1 MKILNQFGHQ
11 GDTQWFNIDIIPENA
26 KKMKKQFIAASE
38 KTGHVHALSGNYD
51 MYEYDDGFVM
61 EIHEDCMLNHTVKSA
76 LNEKTWDIP
85 VQLPERDHRSS
96 TIPKGVYYI
105 GIQQRFNPLSKMLE
119 KVKD

>member
-11 GDTQWFNIDIIPENA
+11 GDTQWYNIDEIPTTA
-26 KKMKKQFIAASE
+26 KKMEKQFIAASE

-51 MYEYDDGFVM
+51 MYEHENGFVM
-61 EIHEDCMLNHTVKSA
+61 EIHEDCVLNHTTKTE
-76 LNEKTWDIP
+76 LNEKTWDKP

-96 TIPKGVYYI
+96 IIPKGVYYV
-105 GIQQRFNPLSKMLE
+105 GIQQKFNPLSKMLE